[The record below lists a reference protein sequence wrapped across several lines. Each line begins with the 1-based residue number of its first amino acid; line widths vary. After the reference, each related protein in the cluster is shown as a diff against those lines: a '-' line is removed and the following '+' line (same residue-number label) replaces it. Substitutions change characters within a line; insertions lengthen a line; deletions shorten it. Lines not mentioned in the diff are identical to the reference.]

1 MYEKSAIGNKMS
13 KILAD
18 VDDNDTLK
26 LNCELMIVK
35 PDKIKGQKA
44 KYEDVMIEYF
54 LNTSKITLTNK
65 NKAVESGTLK
75 EVKWITKNMINI
87 ELVL

>member
-1 MYEKSAIGNKMS
+1 VYEKSAIGNKMS